1 LFAGRYEFV
10 GDYAIDYPPPSHNR
24 DVARARWYGVELR
37 LSREEAGRHRFDVGV
52 EVQRTDAL
60 EQTNFDLQP
69 EPYTYLDDRRDAW
82 RVSAYAEDRVRL
94 ASHWSSHLG
103 LRADRASGRRAEL
116 SPRLALNCAINDRLD
131 VKLIYGRSYR
141 PPNAFQAYYEVNG
154 PGGYE
159 RNPDLRPEAVHGEEL
174 AVDWRPRPRW
184 RLSGSLFYSSTHDLM
199 QLGSIA
205 DGTMYRFENV
215 GRLSARGAE
224 VELEF
229 VGNATHLRANYTLAR
244 TDADTG
250 LGNLKHFPRQM
261 LKAVA
266 FTELRT
272 AWTLAAEAAAVS
284 ARGAAP
290 GYAVAN
296 LNLGWQA
303 RETGPRASCGLFNVF
318 DRKIYDPG
326 SDPVAQ
332 PITSQSGRVWR
343 VELSWPVTF

>member
-1 LFAGRYEFV
+1 
-10 GDYAIDYPPPSHNR
+10 
-24 DVARARWYGVELR
+24 
-37 LSREEAGRHRFDVGV
+37 
-52 EVQRTDAL
+52 
-60 EQTNFDLQP
+60 
-69 EPYTYLDDRRDAW
+69 
-82 RVSAYAEDRVRL
+82 
-94 ASHWSSHLG
+94 
-103 LRADRASGRRAEL
+103 
-116 SPRLALNCAINDRLD
+116 
-131 VKLIYGRSYR
+131 
-141 PPNAFQAYYEVNG
+141 
-154 PGGYE
+154 
-159 RNPDLRPEAVHGEEL
+159 
-174 AVDWRPRPRW
+174 
-184 RLSGSLFYSSTHDLM
+184 M